1 MPRTHVIVGH
11 GPAGAAAAEAIRARD
26 PAAVITIVGDEKVPF
41 YSRPGLAYLLT
52 GSIPERQLYS
62 RSDESYRRSGI
73 QRETARVDRLDADGH
88 RIWLEDGR
96 SVLYDRLLLA
106 VGARALRPQVPGI
119 DLEGVVTLDNLED
132 ARRILRLAKRARR
145 AAVVGGGITALELA
159 EGLAAQGVETH
170 YLMRKDR
177 YWGNVLEPE
186 ESALVQTRLVE
197 EGVRLHGQLE
207 LIRVLDGRGRV
218 SAIEVSGGRRWSCDL
233 LAVAIG
239 IQPRLELARQ
249 AGLAT
254 QRGILTDEF
263 FQTSAPDVYAAGDV
277 AEVLDPS
284 TGERVLDSLWSVAIE
299 QGRAAGSNMAGA
311 DEAYRRP
318 PSFNVT
324 RIGGVTT
331 TVIGAVGSGRVDDDL
346 VSLSRGDSESWREQA
361 EAFAMISEAGIS
373 RLRVLVGKE
382 RIVGAVVMGD
392 QTWSRPLQELIR
404 RRVDIRPVRELLLN
418 RPGELP
424 AILQAIWKE
433 AAGVGSV

>member
-1 MPRTHVIVGH
+1 MPRSYVIVGN
-11 GPAGAAAAEAIRARD
+11 GPAGVAAAEAIRGRD
-26 PAAVITIVGDEKVPF
+26 PGAVVTIIGDEKVPF
-41 YSRPGLAYLLT
+41 YSRPGLAYLLA
-52 GSIPERQLYS
+52 GSIPERQLFS
-62 RSDESYRRSGI
+62 RPDESYRRLGI
-73 QRETARVDRLDADGH
+73 HRSTARVERLDTDGH
-88 RIWLEDGR
+88 RLWLGDGR

-197 EGVRLHGQLE
+197 EGVRLHNQVE
-207 LIRVLDGRGRV
+207 LMRVLDGRGRV
-218 SAIEVSGGRRWSCDL
+218 SAIEVSGGRRLSCDL

-239 IQPRLELARQ
+239 IQPRLELALQ

-254 QRGILTDEF
+254 KQGILADEF

-277 AEVLDPS
+277 AEVLDPT
-284 TGERVLDSLWSVAIE
+284 TGVRVLDSLWSVAIE

-311 DEAYRRP
+311 GQVYRRP

-346 VSLSRGDSESWREQA
+346 VSLSRGDSQSWREHA
-361 EAFAMISEAGIS
+361 EGFAMVSDAGVS
-373 RLRVLVGKE
+373 RMRVLVGKE
-382 RIVGAVVMGD
+382 WIVGAVVMGD
-392 QTWSRPLQELIR
+392 QTWSRPLQDLVR
-404 RRVDIRPVRELLLN
+404 RRVDIRPMRDLLLN

-424 AILQAIWKE
+424 TILQAIWKE
-433 AAGVGSV
+433 AGGVGTV